1 MSSLPKCCRCKCAP
15 PYSALPSTH
24 LCAVLVCLFIGEE
37 CAQHLCG
44 GQRTPNRGQFSFP
57 ARGFQGPNSDLSG
70 LASTSPYPR
79 HLDSPYPS
87 HLDSPYPHHVDS
99 PSRVSDFLCGLCGLW
114 GFNSGSSCST
124 ANTASALQAG
134 PFPQITVCFLR
145 DSHPTSQDLFKM
157 FSNQRDLKRE
167 RGFPKTLFFPA
178 RQWEKAQRTLYH
190 EPKVPFLVWVL
201 PVADQNH
208 SFISLKF
215 SASSSTRK
223 NNLDWENKWSK
234 GAEARQVFHFF
245 LATGT
250 QHTKGA

>member
-1 MSSLPKCCRCKCAP
+1 
-15 PYSALPSTH
+15 
-24 LCAVLVCLFIGEE
+24 
-37 CAQHLCG
+37 
-44 GQRTPNRGQFSFP
+44 
-57 ARGFQGPNSDLSG
+57 
-70 LASTSPYPR
+70 
-79 HLDSPYPS
+79 
-87 HLDSPYPHHVDS
+87 
-99 PSRVSDFLCGLCGLW
+99 
-114 GFNSGSSCST
+114 
-124 ANTASALQAG
+124 
-134 PFPQITVCFLR
+134 
-145 DSHPTSQDLFKM
+145 M
-157 FSNQRDLKRE
+157 FSDQRDLKWE
-167 RGFPKTLFFPA
+167 RGLPKTLFFPA

-250 QHTKGA
+250 QHTKGAWSCASPVSPERWHSPTLEANFRQPLCSISISWQLTINRCDRKASLYACTISAILGSNTGSLCQSHGHWMLSNCYFCWRPLPLGLWTNQHHHMINVKVQHAIRSYTFPPSVTELDLYRRCKRKQSP

>member
-1 MSSLPKCCRCKCAP
+1 
-15 PYSALPSTH
+15 
-24 LCAVLVCLFIGEE
+24 
-37 CAQHLCG
+37 
-44 GQRTPNRGQFSFP
+44 
-57 ARGFQGPNSDLSG
+57 
-70 LASTSPYPR
+70 
-79 HLDSPYPS
+79 
-87 HLDSPYPHHVDS
+87 
-99 PSRVSDFLCGLCGLW
+99 
-114 GFNSGSSCST
+114 
-124 ANTASALQAG
+124 
-134 PFPQITVCFLR
+134 
-145 DSHPTSQDLFKM
+145 M
-157 FSNQRDLKRE
+157 FSNQWDLKRE
-167 RGFPKTLFFPA
+167 WGLPKTLFFPA

-250 QHTKGA
+250 QHMKGARSCASPYPQRGDTHQPLKLTSGSLCAPSPSLGNSLSTGVTGRCPFRSVPFLPFLVQTLAPCARVTDIGCCPTAISAEGPSLWASRQISTITW